1 MASVEKISAD
11 DGIGGASKHRALMT
25 RERLRAGQ
33 HDPKGLLDLVNTS
46 TSALEHAKK
55 LELRKSA
62 GFIFNSTNKKLS
74 MAEQFNATA
83 VRLNLGLGGQSIKDS
98 LLFGAKAQVPQCVI
112 TTGRLFHQSLSQ

>member
-1 MASVEKISAD
+1 
-11 DGIGGASKHRALMT
+11 MT

-46 TSALEHAKK
+46 TNALEHAKK

-74 MAEQFNATA
+74 MAEQFNAA
-83 VRLNLGLGGQSIKDS
+83 SVRLDLGLGGS
-98 LLFGAKAQVPQCVI
+98 LLKAHCYLAQRCRVHP
-112 TTGRLFHQSLSQ
+112 GF